1 MHSELS
7 QFVQEWNLRGV
18 SVGKCPTATMDAV
31 PAAVPPNRS
40 QSDLLQRDVATY
52 HQFPKNSGPKNSGP
66 KNSGPKNSGPKNSGP
81 KNSGPKNSGPKNSG
95 PVPSHVSEKLG
106 DCPQVRS
113 PS

>member
-66 KNSGPKNSGPKNSGP
+66 KNSGP
-81 KNSGPKNSGPKNSG
+81 
-95 PVPSHVSEKLG
+95 VPSHVSEKLG

>member
-66 KNSGPKNSGPKNSGP
+66 
-81 KNSGPKNSGPKNSG
+81 
-95 PVPSHVSEKLG
+95 VPSHVSEKLG

>member
-66 KNSGPKNSGPKNSGP
+66 
-81 KNSGPKNSGPKNSG
+81 
-95 PVPSHVSEKLG
+95 VPSHVSENSGTVPKLG
-106 DCPQVRS
+106 PRVS
-113 PS
+113 

>member
-1 MHSELS
+1 
-7 QFVQEWNLRGV
+7 
-18 SVGKCPTATMDAV
+18 MDAV

-81 KNSGPKNSGPKNSG
+81 KNSGPKNSGP
-95 PVPSHVSEKLG
+95 VPSHVSEKLG

>member
-1 MHSELS
+1 
-7 QFVQEWNLRGV
+7 
-18 SVGKCPTATMDAV
+18 MDAV

-52 HQFPKNSGPKNSGP
+52 HQFPKNSGP
-66 KNSGPKNSGPKNSGP
+66 
-81 KNSGPKNSGPKNSG
+81 
-95 PVPSHVSEKLG
+95 VPSHVSEKLGEKLG